1 MALGMTGP
9 GGLRP
14 SGSVGLTP
22 AQGPAQAGLT
32 PAQSLA
38 VDSAQLPVNW
48 LTNDM
53 QSPTIDWGQ
62 FAALPTIDYATV
74 LNKTYKQPQKP
85 ALSSGFGNF
94 NGVWAPKEVYDK
106 YSGTM
111 VSQRPTGTILDFV
124 HRNKKPALPTAQSG
138 FRIDPNAL
146 NFKDSS
152 IDAAIDKLNQSVYG
166 ARSRTDDGYYRRLAG
181 QSNGMA
187 DIALN
192 WQERNLDK
200 AFDNNFETSMSAWS
214 KSPIEM
220 IKNQAMRDKMYADAA
235 AGAGISV
242 DDLKKHYGTYAKA
255 YNSLADP
262 VGANWQDLKKTGNTY
277 SNDLL
282 PGIRK
287 YSGFGDDYF
296 KNLESMADPSYRNSA
311 KYLSPEYFA
320 LHTTSKN
327 NQYGS
332 DRGMIGNTAPGKN
345 WKEGFGTSN
354 PYALEDWT
362 DYLKNGKTS
371 ITATPAE
378 RAIAEQAMAA
388 QQSLLNKP
396 VAEGGQFNL
405 WKETGVD
412 PYQRIKAKGG
422 KWKPINS
429 AYTNKLNVAQNFL
442 GPATRGEKNFKDAG
456 YDETEAYRSGFRFDK
471 DKKKGFGKVLSG
483 ALGLAS
489 FIPGPIGVAARIGS
503 ALNAAVNK
511 DYLGA
516 VLGGLGAMG
525 VNPLGGITS
534 KLSAATG
541 FSPSIANALVQGGV
555 GGLSALQ
562 NKGDFLKGAL
572 GSGLGTYTTGALG
585 QLLDSQGLSPQLAGA
600 VSGGTGSAISNVIQG
615 GRGSPVLVNAAMGAA
630 SGYNRGSNIAARR
643 NRQRVVRK

>member
-1 MALGMTGP
+1 MALGMTG
-9 GGLRP
+9 LT
-14 SGSVGLTP
+14 GLTP
-22 AQGPAQAGLT
+22 LRAPGITPMQGLT
-32 PAQSLA
+32 PSNGSPAKPI
-38 VDSAQLPVNW
+38 PVNQAPVSW
-48 LTNDM
+48 LANDM
-53 QSPTIDWGQ
+53 QSPTIDWEQ
-62 FAALPTIDYATV
+62 FAPIPTIDYATV
-74 LNKTYKQPQKP
+74 LNKTYKRPQRP
-85 ALSSGFGNF
+85 PLASGFGNF
-94 NGVWAPKEVYDK
+94 NGVWGPKEVYDK

-111 VSQRPTGTILDFV
+111 IAQRPQTGLLDFV
-124 HRNKKPALPTAQSG
+124 NYGKKPALPTAQSG

-146 NFKDSS
+146 NFKDTA

-166 ARSRTDDGYYRRLAG
+166 ARSKSADANYYRRLSG
-181 QSNGMA
+181 QSNGLA
-187 DIALN
+187 DIAMGF
-192 WQERNLDK
+192 WDK
-200 AFDNNFETSMSAWS
+200 RANKNFENNFETSMSAWS

-220 IKNQAMRDKMYADAA
+220 IKDQATRDKMYADTAA
-235 AGAGISV
+235 SAGITV
-242 DDLKKHYGTYAKA
+242 DDLKKNYNTYAKA

-262 VGANWQDLKKTGNTY
+262 VGANWQDLKRTGNTY

-296 KNLESMADPSYRNSA
+296 KNLEAMADPSYRNSE
-311 KYLSPEYFA
+311 KYLAPEYFA
-320 LHTTSKN
+320 LHTTAKN

-332 DRGMIGNTAPGKN
+332 DRGMIGNTAPGKT

-388 QQSLLNKP
+388 QQSLINKP
-396 VAEGGQFNL
+396 VVEGGQFNL

-422 KWKPINS
+422 KWKPISS